1 MEPEAVLATL
11 SLLVAILSRRGG
23 AKWVTVGIM
32 ISYERTVIRT
42 HRRAHTG
49 AGLGFTLIELLV
61 VIAII
66 AILAAMLLPALSKAK
81 SHAQTVKCKSNLRQI
96 GFATVMYSND
106 NNDQLPYAWWYNAAN
121 DDANINNFHYL
132 LIKYLKNNAFVSG
145 TVTTNSDFAKS
156 IYPCPV
162 RLTENHW
169 RNYRT
174 YTPGS
179 TPGNP
184 WKISYGMN
192 QFNLISY
199 PPSVT
204 SPKTAKLGQIRNTA
218 QTLLAADISY
228 ELNHP
233 AIINLGHDSSGY
245 YDLGF
250 KHGSKHPAGKANIL
264 FMDSHLGAIAARQTN
279 GLIMDFK

>member
-1 MEPEAVLATL
+1 MYAT
-11 SLLVAILSRRGG
+11 
-23 AKWVTVGIM
+23 
-32 ISYERTVIRT
+32 
-42 HRRAHTG
+42 
-49 AGLGFTLIELLV
+49 
-61 VIAII
+61 
-66 AILAAMLLPALSKAK
+66 
-81 SHAQTVKCKSNLRQI
+81 
-96 GFATVMYSND
+96 D

-132 LIKYLKNNAFVSG
+132 LIKYLKNNAFLSG

-156 IYPCPV
+156 IYPCPT
-162 RLTENHW
+162 RLLENHW

-174 YTPGS
+174 YTPGL

-204 SPKTAKLGQIRNTA
+204 SPKTAKIGAIRNTA
-218 QTLLAADISY
+218 QTLLAADISH

-233 AIINLGHDSSGY
+233 AIVNLGKDSGGN

-250 KHGSKHPAGKANIL
+250 KHGPKHPAGKANIL
-264 FMDSHLGAIAARQTN
+264 FMDGHLGAISARQTN
-279 GLIMDFK
+279 GVIMDFK